1 MTASEYIRQLYPDP
15 EERMANVLIPRAEAD
30 GGERPKVEQRVWP
43 ARTAM
48 SAGVQ
53 AWMRHLNARRYD
65 VFVGMNPLRPQAR
78 RRFKRDVQAVARV
91 YLDVDEDGPGAVRR
105 VLRDAR
111 RGRIGMPRFAIE
123 TSPGRSQIVWQLQR
137 GALRPE
143 RAEALMR
150 GLVAEYGGDRAAVDV
165 SRVLRLPG
173 FRNWKR
179 GGHPVAVTW
188 QNPSAVA
195 EPGQF
200 PERLYKSPDLPPR
213 TSPAGT
219 AARRPPVSAASA
231 ARDVSK
237 SGRDWHWARKA
248 LRGGAD
254 PDAVALQLERER
266 PDKANPRYYARR
278 TVRNARASLARG
290 GGCPGG
296 R

>member
-1 MTASEYIRQLYPDP
+1 MTASQYIRQLYEP
-15 EERMANVLIPRAEAD
+15 EERMANVLIPRGEAE

-53 AWMRHLNARRYD
+53 AWMRHCNARRYD
-65 VFVGMNPLRPQAR
+65 VFVGMNPLRPKAR
-78 RRFKRDVQAVARV
+78 RRFKRDVQSVARV

-123 TSPGRSQIVWQLQR
+123 TSPGRSQIVWQLER

-150 GLVAEYGGDRAAVDV
+150 GLVKEYGGDRAAVDV

-179 GGHPVAVTW
+179 DGHPVEVTW
-188 QNPSAVA
+188 QSRAVA
-195 EPGQF
+195 LPGQF
-200 PERLYKSPDLPPR
+200 PERLYRSPDLPPR
-213 TSPAGT
+213 PAAGG
-219 AARRPPVSAASA
+219 ARSVRTSAAA
-231 ARDVSK
+231 AVRDASR
-237 SGRDWHWARKA
+237 SGRDWHWARNA
-248 LRGGAD
+248 IRRGAS
-254 PDAVALQLERER
+254 PDAVALQLERDR
-266 PDKANPRYYARR
+266 PDKANPRYYAQL
-278 TVRNARASLARG
+278 TVRKVRESLARG